1 MPADPSSAKAA
12 LDRIVIPQEVLERIA
27 GIAPRSS
34 IIITDE
40 ALSSE
45 TGKGTEFVV
54 VLSASRRYQVPATRS
69 LGGRI
74 QLRPTRSPALSALAC
89 RGSVFDLV
97 NLFFP
102 RPITTPKRLGLAG
115 NDVCLSGQRGHLS
128 RQHPDKSPEAK
139 IYAGLLTVIWKG
151 RIGEKRKSFAIPRD
165 IDGRIGWVRKSS
177 APKGA
182 KAPVNR

>member
-1 MPADPSSAKAA
+1 MPADPSAKAA

-45 TGKGTEFVV
+45 TGKGAEFVV
-54 VLSASRRYQVPATRS
+54 VLSGATRRYQVPATRS

-74 QLRPTRSPALSALAC
+74 QLRPTRRSPALSALAC

-102 RPITTPKRLGLAG
+102 RPITTPNRLGLAR
-115 NDVCLSGQRGHLS
+115 NDVCLIGQRGHLS
-128 RQHPDKSPEAK
+128 RQHPDK
-139 IYAGLLTVIWKG
+139 
-151 RIGEKRKSFAIPRD
+151 
-165 IDGRIGWVRKSS
+165 
-177 APKGA
+177 
-182 KAPVNR
+182 